1 MPGHLP
7 LEKMR
12 ATIPVRAPTPQQS
25 ALPVANPAAMNA
37 MFGPP
42 VAVGPYRGDPGATI
56 PAPFAPAGRR
66 PPPLV
71 APPEPLAGDQ
81 TMPIVVGDLFRAT
94 HGHPPAH
101 ATPLPQ
107 EPPWDSDDEKSRII
121 EALNACAGNQ
131 TAAARMLG
139 IARRTL
145 INKLELY
152 GISGPR
158 KKR

>member
-1 MPGHLP
+1 LM
-7 LEKMR
+7 
-12 ATIPVRAPTPQQS
+12 
-25 ALPVANPAAMNA
+25 
-37 MFGPP
+37 
-42 VAVGPYRGDPGATI
+42 
-56 PAPFAPAGRR
+56 
-66 PPPLV
+66 
-71 APPEPLAGDQ
+71 APPETPLAGDK

-101 ATPLPQ
+101 PMAPQ
-107 EPPWDSDDEKSRII
+107 QPAGWDSEDEKVRII